1 MRLVRNENPITH
13 LFFADDLLLLVEA
26 TCDQARVICSVL
38 DVFCSGS
45 GAKVNKDKTQFFSSR
60 MSKLMRLNKQVICS
74 VFLQQMIQELILEC
88 PSCILRSPSILTK
101 VLLTRSSDG
110 YLVGMPLIIFSRQS
124 HSCPVSAAGYSYL
137 CNANTKFAYQC

>member
-60 MSKLMRLNKQVICS
+60 MSKLMRLNK
-74 VFLQQMIQELILEC
+74 
-88 PSCILRSPSILTK
+88 
-101 VLLTRSSDG
+101 
-110 YLVGMPLIIFSRQS
+110 
-124 HSCPVSAAGYSYL
+124 
-137 CNANTKFAYQC
+137 